1 MTPPTIEEA
10 KEYAKEIGVSDL
22 EAEKFWYYFDSQD
35 WKRANGLK
43 LSKWRSALQVWKRN
57 IRHDGRQTL
66 QDARGGVFPPRE
78 ARETVWSLT
87 KRKEALEASMSALAF
102 KSRHEGP
109 MGSEW
114 ANAADRAKYIELREA
129 VKKINQQIAGI
140 P

>member
-1 MTPPTIEEA
+1 
-10 KEYAKEIGVSDL
+10 VSDL

-57 IRHDGRQTL
+57 IRQSGPQSL
-66 QDARGGVFPPRE
+66 QDARHGVFPPRE

-87 KRKEALEASMSALAF
+87 KRKEALEADMARLAYR
-102 KSRHEGP
+102 SRHESPLGNVW
-109 MGSEW
+109 E
-114 ANAADRAKYIELREA
+114 NEADKQEYIRL
-129 VKKINQQIAGI
+129 KKQVAEINQQIAGI

>member
-87 KRKEALEASMSALAF
+87 KRKEALEADMARLAYR
-102 KSRHEGP
+102 SRHESPLGNVW
-109 MGSEW
+109 EKE
-114 ANAADRAKYIELREA
+114 ADKQEYIRL
-129 VKKINQQIAGI
+129 KKQVAEINQQIAGI